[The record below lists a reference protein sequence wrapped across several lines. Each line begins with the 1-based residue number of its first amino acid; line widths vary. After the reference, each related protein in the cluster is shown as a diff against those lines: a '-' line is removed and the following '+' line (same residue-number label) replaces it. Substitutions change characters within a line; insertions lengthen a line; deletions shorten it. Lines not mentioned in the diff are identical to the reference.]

1 MDLAACPF
9 MPVFG
14 PPQIM
19 FVNGQ
24 GTELWDSEGKRYLDF
39 LGGLAVISL
48 GHANPAVAEAI
59 GTQAKE
65 LMHVSNLFANP
76 VATRAAMEIDRLLM
90 EVTGQLGQVF
100 FTNSGAEA
108 NECALKLARK
118 HGGRGRHVV
127 VSALGSF
134 HGRTLADARG
144 DRPADQAR
152 AVPADARGLPPRGVG
167 RRRRHRQG
175 RRRLGRGGADRAG
188 AGRGRRQRRR
198 PPATCR
204 RSARSATPPAR

>member
-1 MDLAACPF
+1 

-19 FVNGQ
+19 FVNGK

-48 GHANPAVAEAI
+48 GHSNPAVAEAI

-108 NECALKLARK
+108 IECALKLARK

-127 VSALGSF
+127 VSALGQ
-134 HGRTLADARG
+134 L
-144 DRPADQAR
+144 PR
-152 AVPADARGLPPRGVG
+152 AHA
-167 RRRRHRQG
+167 RRRSRPPASRPSTSRSSRC
-175 RRRLGRGGADRAG
+175 RRASTTSRGATSMPSPRPSTRRSPRCSSSRCRARE
-188 AGRGRRQRRR
+188 ASTWRR
-198 PPATCR
+198 PATCR
-204 RSARSATPPAR
+204 RSARSATPLAR